1 MFWILDLRFLMNK
14 HFIYGVIGLIVGL
27 VVGFFAANTINRNS
41 IAQQPTTQN
50 LANAPFLNQPTAD
63 IKEQTQGGM
72 LPEIS
77 ETLDR
82 AKNEP
87 NNFEA
92 QIKAGDMYVKI
103 QKFDTAV
110 EFYEKANRIKPED
123 YETIV
128 KIGNTY
134 FDSKQFE
141 KAEKWYALALAKKPS
156 DVNVRTD
163 FGITFVERGNPD
175 LSRAVK
181 EFQTS
186 LQTNPNN
193 EPTLYNLGIAYYKK
207 GDLVETQKVLTQLEN
222 LNPNSPLVKRL
233 KQIVK

>member
-1 MFWILDLRFLMNK
+1 MQKNILF
-14 HFIYGVIGLIVGL
+14 GVVGLIAGL
-27 VVGFFAANTINRNS
+27 IIGFFAANSINRS
-41 IAQQPTTQN
+41 TVLQPTIAQNP
-50 LANAPFLNQPTAD
+50 ANAPLLNQSTAD
-63 IKEQTQGGM
+63 IKEKPQGGM
-72 LPEIS
+72 LS
-77 ETLDR
+77 EVNETIDL

-92 QIKAGDMYVKI
+92 QMKAGDIYAKI

-110 EFYEKANRIKPED
+110 EFYEKAGKIKPED

-141 KAEKWYALALAKKPS
+141 TAEKWYEKALAKKS
-156 DVNVRTD
+156 DDVNVRTD
-163 FGITFVERGNPD
+163 LGITFVEREKPD
-175 LSRAVK
+175 LDRAVK

-186 LQTNPNN
+186 LQTNPKH

-207 GDLVETQKVLTQLEN
+207 SDLEQANKLLVQLESI
-222 LNPNSPLVKRL
+222 NPKSSLTEKL
-233 KQIVK
+233 KQILK

>member
-1 MFWILDLRFLMNK
+1 MNK
-14 HFIYGVIGLIVGL
+14 HFLYGIIGLIVGL
-27 VVGFFAANTINRNS
+27 LVGFFASNSINRGAVS
-41 IAQQPTTQN
+41 QPTTAQN
-50 LANAPFLNQPTAD
+50 PANAPFLNQPTAD
-63 IKEQTQGGM
+63 IKEQTQGAM
-72 LPEIS
+72 LPEIN
-77 ETLDR
+77 ETLNQ
-82 AKNEP
+82 AKSES

-92 QIKAGDMYVKI
+92 QIKAGDMYAKI
-103 QKFDTAV
+103 EKFDTAV
-110 EFYEKANRIKPED
+110 EFYEKANRVKPED

-141 KAEKWYALALAKKPS
+141 KAGKWYEKALAKKPD

-175 LSRAVK
+175 LNRAVK

-186 LQTNPNN
+186 LQTNPNH

-207 GDLVETQKVLTQLEN
+207 GDVEETKKVLVQLQSV
-222 LNPNSPLVKRL
+222 NPKSQLAEKL
-233 KQIVK
+233 KQVLK

>member
-1 MFWILDLRFLMNK
+1 MQKNILFG
-14 HFIYGVIGLIVGL
+14 IVGLIVGL
-27 VVGFFAANTINRNS
+27 VVGFFAANSINRNTIS
-41 IAQQPTTQN
+41 QSTVAQNP
-50 LANAPFLNQPTAD
+50 ANAPFLNQSTAD
-63 IKEQTQGGM
+63 IKENQPGGM
-72 LPEIS
+72 LNEVN

-82 AKNEP
+82 ARNEP

-92 QIKAGDMYVKI
+92 QVKAGDMHAKI

-110 EFYEKANRIKPED
+110 EFYEKANRVKPED

-134 FDSKQFE
+134 LDSNQFE
-141 KAEKWYALALAKKPS
+141 KAEKWYAQAVAKKPN

-163 FGITFVERGNPD
+163 LGITFAERENPD
-175 LSRAVK
+175 LDRAIK

-186 LQTNPNN
+186 LQINPNH

-207 GDLVETQKVLTQLEN
+207 GDLEETKKTLAKLETI
-222 LNPNSPLVKRL
+222 NPNSQLVEKL
-233 KQIVK
+233 KQVLK

>member
-1 MFWILDLRFLMNK
+1 MNK
-14 HFIYGVIGLIVGL
+14 HFFYGIIGLIVGL
-27 VVGFFAANTINRNS
+27 AVGFFTANSINRNAVS
-41 IAQQPTTQN
+41 HSTIAQNPE
-50 LANAPFLNQPTAD
+50 NAPFISQPTAD
-63 IKEQTQGGM
+63 IKEKPQGGM

-92 QIKAGDMYVKI
+92 QIKAGDMYEKI

-110 EFYEKANRIKPED
+110 EFYEKANRVKPED

-141 KAEKWYALALAKKPS
+141 KAEKWYAQALAKKPG
-156 DVNVRTD
+156 DINVRTD
-163 FGITFVERGNPD
+163 FGITFVERENPD
-175 LSRAVK
+175 LDRAVK
-181 EFQTS
+181 EFQT
-186 LQTNPNN
+186 
-193 EPTLYNLGIAYYKK
+193 
-207 GDLVETQKVLTQLEN
+207 
-222 LNPNSPLVKRL
+222 
-233 KQIVK
+233 